1 MVTGIQS
8 QGSEAQPSLV
18 GSKLRHLMRTY
29 LWMGCSS
36 TKPKFDSVESSSFA
50 VNSNLSCDGTG
61 RREEGEREKQVML

>member
-1 MVTGIQS
+1 MAGIQS

-36 TKPKFDSVESSSFA
+36 TKPKVDSVEPSSFV
-50 VNSNLSCDGTG
+50 VNSNVSCDSTGTG
-61 RREEGEREKQVML
+61 EERQREKQVVL